1 MSDLEESDVE
11 PDPEPEIEADD
22 DDDETDKKLKIAAG
36 ISSKKLIENV
46 NSDADEDDDDDD
58 IDELESDDDLQIDD
72 GVDLLSNIDPT
83 INITTNKDQPDTINS
98 EQLDDFSQISP
109 VASDIESDDE
119 DYLKKFEEVDRNDYI
134 NKIHP
139 ECYTGNSIEIEAL
152 TKVTRNANNVI
163 IDSNHKTN
171 PFISKY
177 EKTKILGQRAKQLNS
192 GAKPFVIV
200 PPNIIEGYLI
210 AQIELA
216 EKKIPIIIRRPLPN
230 GKSEYWRLQD
240 LEII

>member
-1 MSDLEESDVE
+1 MSDLDESDVE
-11 PDPEPEIEADD
+11 PDSEIEVDDD
-22 DDDETDKKLKIAAG
+22 DDDETDKKLKIAASN
-36 ISSKKLIENV
+36 SSKKLIENV
-46 NSDADEDDDDDD
+46 NSDVDEDDEDDE

-72 GVDLLSNIDPT
+72 GVDLLSNIDTT
-83 INITTNKDQPDTINS
+83 INITTNKDQPDTINN

-119 DYLKKFEEVDRNDYI
+119 DYLKKIDEVDRNNYI

-152 TKVTRNANNVI
+152 TKVTRNTQNVI

-171 PFISKY
+171 PFLSKY

>member
-1 MSDLEESDVE
+1 MSDLEESDID
-11 PDPEPEIEADD
+11 PDTDAEIEVDD
-22 DDDETDKKLKIAAG
+22 DDDETNKKLKIAAS

-46 NSDADEDDDDDD
+46 NSDVDDDDDDDD

-72 GVDLLSNIDPT
+72 GVYLLS
-83 INITTNKDQPDTINS
+83 NITTNKNQPDTINS
-98 EQLDDFSQISP
+98 EQIDDFSQISP

-119 DYLKKFEEVDRNDYI
+119 DYLKKFDEVDRNNYI

-171 PFISKY
+171 PFLSKY

-210 AQIELA
+210 AQIELN

-230 GKSEYWRLQD
+230 HKSEYWRLQD

>member
-1 MSDLEESDVE
+1 MSDLDESDIE
-11 PDPEPEIEADD
+11 PDPEIEVEDD
-22 DDDETDKKLKIAAG
+22 NDGGEETDKKLKIAAG

-46 NSDADEDDDDDD
+46 NSDDEDDDD

-83 INITTNKDQPDTINS
+83 INISTNKDPSDIINS
-98 EQLDDFSQISP
+98 EQIDDFSQISP

-119 DYLKKFEEVDRNDYI
+119 DYLKKFDEVDRNNYI

-171 PFISKY
+171 PFLSKY

-200 PPNIIEGYLI
+200 PPNIMEGYLI